1 MPTNSLAVRSRTA
14 LAIVAVIMLVTSVWA
29 ASDEKVLRS
38 FNGRD
43 GYYPDVTL
51 TFDASGNLYGTTSY
65 GGGSVCNNS
74 GCGMA
79 FQLTPEAGG
88 GWTEKVLHNFSNNGE
103 DGYFPLG
110 GLIFDGSGNLYGI
123 TVAGGTG
130 SCDSFARGVG
140 CGTVFQLRPV
150 ASGNW
155 KETVLYSFNNDGAD
169 GEYPQAG
176 LILDASGNLY
186 GTTVAGGAEGSG
198 TVFELTNKAGK
209 WEETILYSFNN
220 NGNDGVYPDGGLTLG
235 PSGDL
240 YGTTYYGGPWNFGT
254 VFELK
259 STTGG
264 DWKERV
270 LHSFNGSDGRAPEA
284 TLIFDALGNLYG
296 TTQLGGG
303 KSYGAVFELTPAAG
317 GKWEETVLHSFADS
331 DQDGSSPEASLV
343 FDGSGN
349 LYGTTVGGGAG
360 GCLEGTGC
368 GTVFELTPAAGGG
381 WSTKVLYSFKDNG
394 KDGIY
399 PQAGLIT
406 DASGNLF
413 GTTSGGGG
421 NSACQDQCGT
431 IFEIRP

>member
-1 MPTNSLAVRSRTA
+1 MPTNQHAVRSRTA
-14 LAIVAVIMLVTSVWA
+14 LAIVAVMMLITSVWA
-29 ASDEKVLRS
+29 AADEKVLRS

-43 GYYPDVTL
+43 GYYPNASL
-51 TFDASGNLYGTTSY
+51 ISDASGDLYGTTSY
-65 GGGSVCNNS
+65 GGDLVCNNS
-74 GCGMA
+74 GCGTA
-79 FQLTPEAGG
+79 FELVPKAGG
-88 GWTEKVLHNFSNNGE
+88 GWSEKVLHNFSSNGE

-110 GLIFDGSGNLYGI
+110 GLIFDKSGNLYGI

-130 SCDSFARGVG
+130 SCNSIARGVG
-140 CGTVFQLRPV
+140 CGAVFQLKP
-150 ASGNW
+150 AANGDW

-176 LILDASGNLY
+176 LVLDASGNLY
-186 GTTVAGGAEGSG
+186 GTTVAGGAESSG
-198 TVFELTNKAGK
+198 TVFELMPKAGK

-220 NGNDGVYPDGGLTLG
+220 NGSDGFYPDGGLTLR
-235 PSGDL
+235 PSGDI

-259 STTGG
+259 RTTGG
-264 DWKERV
+264 WKESV

-303 KSYGAVFELTPAAG
+303 NSYGTVFELTAGAG
-317 GKWEETVLHSFADS
+317 GKLEESVLHSFTGN
-331 DQDGSSPEASLV
+331 DQDGSSPEAGLV

-349 LYGTTVGGGAG
+349 LYGTTVSGGAG

-381 WSTKVLYSFKDNG
+381 WTAKVLYSFSDDG

-399 PQAGLIT
+399 PQAGLLI

-421 NSACQDQCGT
+421 STACQDQCGS
-431 IFEIRP
+431 IFEIQP